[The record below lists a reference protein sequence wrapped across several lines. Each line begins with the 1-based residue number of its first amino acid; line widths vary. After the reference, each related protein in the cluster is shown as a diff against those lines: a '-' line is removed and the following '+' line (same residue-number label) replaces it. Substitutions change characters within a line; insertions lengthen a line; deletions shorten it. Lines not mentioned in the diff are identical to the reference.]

1 MSSLSARRVFLFRL
15 LILTALLALVVMGYS
30 LWRILDNGA
39 SDCAGTVLD
48 SPTAVG
54 DIELVAAGGSAS
66 SLGEL
71 PGEYQLVFFGYT
83 SCPDTCPLTM
93 ARLGSIYRSLGEP
106 EELQVVMVTVDPA
119 NDTPEE
125 VQAYAEKFHPDFT
138 GLGGSPESV
147 AKAAE
152 EFFVSFSETGEEV
165 AHTDAVFL
173 LDEQARIRII
183 YTQSNLN
190 SLEEDVRTVLNTS
203 FL

>member
-1 MSSLSARRVFLFRL
+1 MLTQRSGQVFLFRL
-15 LILTALLALVVMGYS
+15 LVITGLLAFVVLGYS
-30 LWRILDNGA
+30 LWRIMA
-39 SDCAGTVLD
+39 SETEEFAGTVLD

-54 DIELVAAGGSAS
+54 DIELTAASGSTT

-71 PGEYQLVFFGYT
+71 PGKYRLVFFGYT
-83 SCPDTCPLTM
+83 SCPDVCPITM
-93 ARLGSIYRSLGEP
+93 ARLGSVYRNLGEP

-125 VQAYAEKFHPDFT
+125 VQAYSEKFHPDFT
-138 GLGGSPESV
+138 GLGGSQEAV
-147 AKAAE
+147 ARAAE
-152 EFFVSFSETGEEV
+152 EFFVGFSDPGEEV

-203 FL
+203 SL